1 MNKRAGKLV
10 FPVEDGRVDG
20 RVIADRV
27 TGAAETWND
36 ALEIAIRQHGRFLY
50 RIAYSILRNHHD
62 AEDAVQEGFVRA
74 LRNRGK
80 LKDVRN
86 CRNWLARIVWR
97 IALDRRKQPV
107 ATRTDGLGDAV
118 EQLQSKLAN
127 TEEVLVGTEM
137 TKLLDALIEALPEKL
152 RGPLILTAVE
162 ELSPG
167 DIAEILGINEAAA
180 RSRLFR
186 ARQMLRERLSKMM
199 EAKHEI

>member
-1 MNKRAGKLV
+1 
-10 FPVEDGRVDG
+10 VDG

-137 TKLLDALIEALPEKL
+137 TKLLDALIAALPEKL